1 MTKTISE
8 KENLPNL
15 KSNGRF
21 TIICIIVLL
30 AGLWAGKLIN
40 EDNSQQICMENG
52 HSFDTCHW
60 SLNR

>member
-1 MTKTISE
+1 MKTISE
-8 KENLPNL
+8 KENLKNL
-15 KSNGRF
+15 KRNGRF

-30 AGLWAGKLIN
+30 AGLWAGKFIN
-40 EDNSQQICMENG
+40 EDNSMQRCQET